1 MAEKKTLR
9 PYQREAL
16 ATVTSNLEQG
26 VNRQL
31 WKIPTGG
38 GKTFVF
44 AQLKRE
50 LEEHGWLA
58 QFKPDDRHMLVIAHR
73 EELLD
78 QAARTIREEN
88 PGLMVSVEQGNR
100 HASRYADVVV
110 ASIQTLQASK
120 FARLKRILS
129 WWTPRVVVVDECH
142 HAAADTYRTA
152 LAMMQFLP
160 PSDIS
165 DKDNIE
171 AATHDDVK
179 VMAAALADWDE
190 KAPRDRF
197 LLGVTAT
204 PNRSDAIGLGCV
216 FQTIGFSYDLRQAI
230 ADGWL
235 VPIVPW
241 TIESNTSLDDVRI
254 QRGEFNQRE
263 LAQAVNNEHRNL
275 LALAAWN
282 EYAKGLPTLGF
293 TVDVAHAFAMRDL
306 FRTAGIRAEA
316 VSGDTPKDERR
327 NILQQYSDGQVDA
340 VFNCMVLTEGTDLP
354 RTACILGLKPT
365 KSASLYEQ
373 MVGRGLRLFAGKD
386 QCIVLDIVDVS
397 RKHSLMAA
405 PVLHGLPPGLIV
417 KGRKLEDVVNEYE
430 QLVAEHETF
439 NVEEALKDGRLTL
452 AQLKAKAVRSNPW
465 EIPPLGEFGI
475 GRTMQW
481 LRVGD
486 DTYRIQ
492 YPWSDGYEVLQVE
505 PDLIGQWAVTLTMT
519 PKEGGTK
526 RQRTLATRV
535 TSAQDAAVFAE
546 QFIQADRRTIMKLKA
561 VGEPWMERP
570 ASTRQIQ
577 LLKTLGATQIP
588 AGLTM
593 GRASQMIDMAKTKG
607 GRR

>member
-1 MAEKKTLR
+1 MAAKETR
-9 PYQREAL
+9 PYQHEAL
-16 ATVTSNLEQG
+16 ATVPVNLEQG
-26 VNRQL
+26 INRQL
-31 WKIPTGG
+31 WKMPTGT
-38 GKTFVF
+38 GKTYTF
-44 AQLKRE
+44 AQLKKL
-50 LEEHGWLA
+50 LEEHGWLE
-58 QFKPDDRHMLVIAHR
+58 QFPVNDRHILIIAHR

-78 QAARTIREEN
+78 QAARTLREEN
-88 PGLMVSVEQGNR
+88 PGLMVMVEQGDR
-100 HASRYADVVV
+100 HASRYADCVV
-110 ASIQTLQASK
+110 ASIQTLQAQK

-129 WWTPRVVVVDECH
+129 WWTPRVVVVDEAH

-179 VMAAALADWDE
+179 LMAAALADWDSQ
-190 KAPRDRF
+190 APRDRF

-204 PNRSDAIGLGCV
+204 PNRSDAVGLGCV
-216 FQTIGFSYDLRQAI
+216 FQTIGFSYDLKQAI

-241 TIESNTSLDDVRI
+241 TIESDTSLDNVRI

-263 LAQAVNNEHRNL
+263 LANTVNTVDRNM

-282 EYAKGLPTLGF
+282 DYAKDVSTLGF
-293 TVDVAHAFAMRDL
+293 TVDVAHAYAMRDL
-306 FRTAGIRAEA
+306 FVAAGIRAAA
-316 VSGDTPKDERR
+316 VSGETPKDDRR
-327 NILQQYSDGQVDA
+327 TMLQQYTDGQIDVI
-340 VFNCMVLTEGTDLP
+340 FNCQVLTEGTDLP
-354 RTACILGLKPT
+354 RTGCILGLKPT

-373 MVGRGLRLFAGKD
+373 MVGRGLRLFPNKD

-430 QLVAEHETF
+430 QLVAAHETF
-439 NVEEALKDGRLTL
+439 DVEEALRDGRLTL

-465 EIPPLGEFGI
+465 EIPPLGEFGV

-481 LRVGD
+481 LRIGD

-519 PKEGGTK
+519 PKEGTK
-526 RQRTLATRV
+526 RQRPLATRV

-546 QFIQADRRTIMKLKA
+546 KFIQADRRTIMKLKA

-570 ASTRQIQ
+570 ASVRQIQ

-588 AGLTM
+588 TGLTM
-593 GRASQMIDMAKTKG
+593 GRASQMIDLAKTKG